1 MQFDII
7 YFFFTFLY
15 PFTLLEDKINYLLDN
30 GFREEESPLLGK
42 VYISKSNQVRF
53 TISDITNSWH
63 TLRIFD

>member
-1 MQFDII
+1 MIQ
-7 YFFFTFLY
+7 
-15 PFTLLEDKINYLLDN
+15 DKINYLLDN